1 MSPEVE
7 GPWIED
13 AMRAGAERRPAAV
26 AFTIYDAAD
35 AHPVG
40 VGGLDAINHL
50 MGYCDIGMM
59 IGERRGTGI
68 GTDATRLLLR
78 WAFEDLGLHN
88 VGLEVMD
95 WNAGALRAYER
106 AGFRHI
112 GRRRNAL
119 MSEGR
124 RCDMVLMDAVPGDV
138 T

>member
-1 MSPEVE
+1 MTAEAQR
-7 GPWIED
+7 PWIEE
-13 AMRAGAERRPAAV
+13 AIRAGAERRPDSL

-40 VGGLDAINHL
+40 IGGLDAINHL
-50 MGYCDIGMM
+50 MGYCGIGMM
-59 IGERRGTGI
+59 IGERRRTGI

-88 VGLEVMD
+88 VGIELMD

-106 AGFRHI
+106 AGFRPV
-112 GRRRNAL
+112 GRRRDAL
-119 MSEGR
+119 MSGGR